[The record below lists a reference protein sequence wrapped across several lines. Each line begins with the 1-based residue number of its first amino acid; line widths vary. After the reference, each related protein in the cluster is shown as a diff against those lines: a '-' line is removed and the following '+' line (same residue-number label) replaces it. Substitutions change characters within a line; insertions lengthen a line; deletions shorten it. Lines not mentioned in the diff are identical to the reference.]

1 MTRKSVVNR
10 RQQRGV
16 TLIEVLITVLVVSVG
31 LLGLAALQ
39 TFALQSGNTAYQR
52 SQATNVA
59 YEALD
64 FMRANRRPFLEGAG
78 VDSVQDHFTEAR
90 ILSCLT
96 VTSDLTDE
104 VATVNV
110 RWLDDRSID
119 GDGDGDCPDEG
130 MLTFTVS
137 SRI

>member
-1 MTRKSVVNR
+1 MNR
-10 RQQRGV
+10 HAQRGV

-31 LLGLAALQ
+31 LLGVAALQ
-39 TFALQSGNTAYQR
+39 TFALQSGNTSYQR

-64 FMRANRRPFLEGAG
+64 FMRANRRPFLAGAG
-78 VDSVQDHFTEAR
+78 VGSVQDHFNDAQL
-90 ILSCLT
+90 LSCLT
-96 VTSDLTDE
+96 VTSDITNE

-119 GDGDGDCPDEG
+119 GEGDGDCPDEG

>member
-1 MTRKSVVNR
+1 MKLK
-10 RQQRGV
+10 QQSGV

-39 TFALQSGNTAYQR
+39 TFALQAGNTAYQR

-64 FMRANRRPFLEGAG
+64 FMRANRRLFLDGAG
-78 VDSVQDHFTEAR
+78 VSSVQDNFTDAR
-90 ILSCLT
+90 LLSCLT
-96 VTSDLTDE
+96 VTSDLTDD

-110 RWLDDRSID
+110 RWLDDRSIN
-119 GDGDGDCPDEG
+119 GSGDGDCPDEG
-130 MLTFTVS
+130 MLTFTAS